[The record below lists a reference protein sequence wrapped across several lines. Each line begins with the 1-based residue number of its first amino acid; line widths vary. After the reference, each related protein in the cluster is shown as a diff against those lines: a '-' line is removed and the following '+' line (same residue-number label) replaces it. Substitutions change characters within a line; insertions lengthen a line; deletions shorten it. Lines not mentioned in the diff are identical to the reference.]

1 MSDDNDSHYP
11 PCVFSRFGS
20 DVFRSARLAGRA
32 FKASSGGSVAP
43 AVVNY
48 GVSRVQ
54 PAAAAAVA
62 QADLENAI
70 AGSTAP
76 IFEPEVDQPIW
87 IRLKLLDI

>member
-1 MSDDNDSHYP
+1 M
-11 PCVFSRFGS
+11 FSRFGS

-54 PAAAAAVA
+54 PAAAVA

-76 IFEPEVDQPIW
+76 IFEPEVAQPLHWIDQTEIVRYLGS
-87 IRLKLLDI
+87 IKN